1 MSFPGKKDGAEYSF
15 GNPKGSTIKKFE
27 VSKPPA
33 TGKYPN
39 CTIAQYS
46 NIEGGEILG
55 ERPGKIP
62 HISHK

>member
-1 MSFPGKKDGAEYSF
+1 MSFPGKKDNSQYSF
-15 GNPKGSTIKKFE
+15 GEVKGMVKKHE

-55 ERPGKIP
+55 ERPGKIS